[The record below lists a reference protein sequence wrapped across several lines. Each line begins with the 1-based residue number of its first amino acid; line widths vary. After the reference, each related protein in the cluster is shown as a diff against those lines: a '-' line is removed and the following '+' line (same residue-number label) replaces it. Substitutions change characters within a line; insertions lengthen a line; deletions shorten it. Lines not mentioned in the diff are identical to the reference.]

1 MDKSKKPVNDIRVS
15 FSSRIGGIV
24 SYCERLLKEEKMRE
38 LNFSA
43 VGGSIGTLVS
53 VVEILKTT
61 TPGLYQTN
69 RLATIS
75 YQSVE
80 EGGKSESQ
88 NQRLYPKLEVKLT
101 LDKPAKTT
109 EGFQDALAEDERKKL
124 LDIHLKRREERRNR
138 GFRRRGRRG
147 FRGRRGGFRGRRPF
161 RARRGFR
168 GRPPMRGRGR
178 PMRARGRA
186 MRGVRGRPSRGTP
199 RGRGNA
205 SRGRGNP
212 SRGRGNPPRGR
223 GSKNDSK

>member
-15 FSSRIGGIV
+15 FSSRIGGEV
-24 SYCERLLKEEKMRE
+24 SYCEKLLKENNIRE

-53 VVEILKTT
+53 VVELLKTI
-61 TPGLYQTN
+61 TPGLYQIN

-88 NQRLYPKLEVKLT
+88 NPRLYPKLEVKLT
-101 LDKPAKTT
+101 LDKPAKTN
-109 EGFQDALAEDERKKL
+109 EGFQDKLDEDERKKL
-124 LDIHLKRREERRNR
+124 LDIHLKRRDERRNR
-138 GFRRRGRRG
+138 GFRRRGRGG

-178 PMRARGRA
+178 PMRG
-186 MRGVRGRPSRGTP
+186 RGRPMRGMGGRPP

-205 SRGRGNP
+205 PRGSGNAPRGRGNA
-212 SRGRGNPPRGR
+212 PRGR
-223 GSKNDSK
+223 GSKNDSN

>member
-15 FSSRIGGIV
+15 FSSRIGGVV
-24 SYCERLLKEEKMRE
+24 SYCEKLLKENNIRE

-53 VVEILKTT
+53 VVELLKTI
-61 TPGLYQTN
+61 TPGLYQIN

-88 NQRLYPKLEVKLT
+88 NPRLYPKLEVKLT
-101 LDKPAKTT
+101 LDKPAKTN
-109 EGFQDALAEDERKKL
+109 EGFQDKLDEDERKKL
-124 LDIHLKRREERRNR
+124 LDIHLKRRDERRNR
-138 GFRRRGRRG
+138 GFRRRGRGG

-161 RARRGFR
+161 RGRRGFR

-178 PMRARGRA
+178 PMRG
-186 MRGVRGRPSRGTP
+186 RGRPMRGMAGRPP

-205 SRGRGNP
+205 PRGSGNAP
-212 SRGRGNPPRGR
+212 RGRGNPPRGR
-223 GSKNDSK
+223 GSKNDSN

>member
-15 FSSRIGGIV
+15 FSSRIGGVV
-24 SYCERLLKEEKMRE
+24 SYCEKLLKENNIRE
-38 LNFSA
+38 LNLSA

-53 VVEILKTT
+53 VVELLKTI
-61 TPGLYQTN
+61 TPGLYQVN

-101 LDKPAKTT
+101 LDKPAKTS
-109 EGFQDALAEDERKKL
+109 EGFQDVLSEEERKKL
-124 LDIHLKRREERRNR
+124 LDIHLKRRQERT
-138 GFRRRGRRG
+138 RRRGRGG

-161 RARRGFR
+161 RGRRSFR

-178 PMRARGRA
+178 PMRG
-186 MRGVRGRPSRGTP
+186 RGRPTRGP
-199 RGRGNA
+199 
-205 SRGRGNP
+205 SSGRGNP
-212 SRGRGNPPRGR
+212 ARGRGTPRGRGNPPRGR
-223 GSKNDSK
+223 GNKNDNK